1 MNKIFR
7 FIPMMNTGRTY
18 STKLFRAD
26 FVAALSTLVVTIPQ
40 CMACA
45 LIIGIDPVIGLY
57 TAVISIMIS
66 SIFGSSEFLITGPTN
81 AIGLMI
87 AMAVGKIIPG
97 ITDEALRLPET
108 LQILCLMTLI
118 VGIIQILFS
127 VLKIGKLLDFVSHSV
142 MLGFTTGAGLLIG
155 LGQLN
160 SWFGINIA
168 NSNEMMP
175 YEKLGHLIQQMGEL
189 NFYALVCG
197 AFVIVAILLMKKFLP
212 KFPGPFIA
220 MIVASGIVYAL
231 MSFNV
236 VPADSIK
243 LTQEITEALPSFAL
257 PNFSYIGNSAMWSSS
272 LAVAIIALIE
282 AIAISKALAI
292 KSGVKI
298 DVNQEF
304 MAQGLANTG
313 AAFFKGIVSSGSFSK
328 TATNYQ
334 SGAKTRMS
342 ALFTGIL
349 LVLVLV
355 FFKDFAHYIP
365 TPALSGVM
373 VVIAYYLIDVHE
385 IKKQFKIGGGDLIV
399 AIITFLATLVFD
411 LDQAVFIGVGL
422 SILLYLKETNHV
434 SMKTLVPSA
443 QYPGQF
449 KERKVDWILTHEADI
464 LVIQFEGNLYFG
476 AANDMEDKM
485 NALLGH
491 ANGFLLR
498 MKRVNN
504 IDLTAVETLKHF
516 IEEVKQA
523 GDFVVI
529 SGLTKPIYEMLKKGD
544 IVDMVGDKNLFF
556 SEDYMLQSSNA
567 ALAKL
572 REDMQLKIETN
583 K

>member
-1 MNKIFR
+1 MNRIIR
-7 FIPMMNTGRTY
+7 FVPMINTVKTY
-18 STKLFRAD
+18 SGKLFRAD

-57 TAVISIMIS
+57 TAVVSIIIS

-127 VLKIGKLLDFVSHSV
+127 VFKIGKLLDFVSHSV

-155 LGQLN
+155 LSQLN
-160 SWFGINIA
+160 SWFGITIA

-175 YEKLGHLIQQMGEL
+175 YEKLWHMVEQIGQT
-189 NFYALVCG
+189 NFYSLACG
-197 AFVIVAILLMKKFLP
+197 AFVIIVILLMKKFLP

-220 MIVASGIVYAL
+220 MIASAGIVYI
-231 MSFNV
+231 MMQTGTIPS
-236 VPADSIK
+236 DSIK

-257 PNFSYIGNSAMWSSS
+257 PNFSFITNGAMWSSS

-292 KSGVKI
+292 KSGVKV

-304 MAQGLANTG
+304 MAQGFANVG
-313 AAFFKGIVSSGSFSK
+313 ASFFKGIVSSGSFSK

-334 SGAKTRMS
+334 SGAKTRMA
-342 ALFTGIL
+342 ALFTGFL
-349 LVLVLV
+349 LMLTLV
-355 FFKDFAHYIP
+355 FFKGYAHYIP

-373 VVIAYYLIDVHE
+373 MVIAYYLIDVKE
-385 IKKQFKIGGGDLIV
+385 IKKQFKMGGADLIV
-399 AIITFLATLVFD
+399 AIVTFAATLIAD
-411 LDQAVFIGVGL
+411 LDQAVFVGVGL
-422 SILLYLKETNHV
+422 SLILYLKDSNRVT
-434 SMKTLVPSA
+434 MKTLVPSERF
-443 QYPGQF
+443 PGQF
-449 KERKVDWILTHEADI
+449 KERKADWILTHKADI
-464 LVIQFEGNLYFG
+464 LVVQFEGNLYFG
-476 AANDMEDKM
+476 VANDMEEKM
-485 NALLGH
+485 EALLGRAH
-491 ANGFLLR
+491 GFLLR

-504 IDLTAVETLKHF
+504 IDLTAIESIKHF
-516 IEEVKQA
+516 IIAAKQA
-523 GDFVVI
+523 GDLVVI
-529 SGLTKPIYEMLKKGD
+529 SGLKPRIHAMLKKGD
-544 IVDMVGDKNLFF
+544 IVDLVGEENLFF
-556 SEDYMLQSSNA
+556 SEEYMLQSSNA
-567 ALAKL
+567 ALIRL
-572 REDMQLKIETN
+572 RDIVKEKKENL
-583 K
+583 